1 MGPLGSQVR
10 RTRFPLPPL
19 TEAEL
24 RTQVDQARA
33 AVFPDWDDYSPQA
46 QAAAQRYS
54 RLSSLLQEMTEADKP
69 VPHYNYYVKGAQA

>member
-54 RLSSLLQEMTEADKP
+54 QLSNQLQQMIEAAKP
-69 VPHYNYYVKGAQA
+69 VPHYNYCKGAA

>member
-1 MGPLGSQVR
+1 VR

-24 RTQVDQARA
+24 RAQVDQARES
-33 AVFPDWDDYSPQA
+33 VFPDWDDYSPQA

-54 RLSSLLQEMTEADKP
+54 QLSDQLQEMQRKAAP
-69 VPHYNYYVKGAQA
+69 IPHYNFFKGAAQ

>member
-1 MGPLGSQVR
+1 VR

-24 RTQVDQARA
+24 RAQVDQARA